1 MAQTPHPRIGDLLLA
16 RGLVTTEQLR
26 EVAEQQKLT
35 GRRLEDILVSSGRI
49 TPADLM
55 DVLSERLGIPKM
67 TIKGL
72 VYDSEVVNLIPL
84 PIAKKHRLIALFRVN
99 DRLTVAM
106 ADPLDV
112 VAIEEVR
119 FKTGLMVNRV
129 IATPEDIDAAIAQ
142 VYTVADNVGRVI
154 GDISASA
161 PVLSVAATGE
171 DAPVVRLVDV
181 LLTEAIKQKAA
192 DLHIEP
198 DANILRVRFRVD
210 GVLREEALPP
220 AHMHAAVVARIKVMA
235 GMDVSEKRLPQDGRF
250 SMEAAGRGVDLRVST
265 LPTVHGEKVVIRIL
279 SRLSC
284 DMSLENIGMT
294 AAQQAL
300 LRAELHATEGMILI
314 SGPTGSGKT
323 STLYA
328 ALREVVT
335 PERNIVTVEDPV
347 EYAFPMVNQVQVN
360 EKAGL
365 TFPICLKALMRQSP
379 DIIMVGEVRDV
390 TTAQIAVRAA
400 MTGHL
405 VLSTIHTIDA
415 AAAAHRL
422 IDMGTERFLVA
433 TALRAV
439 IAQRLVRR
447 LCRECS
453 VPIEPSPS
461 LCEQLGF
468 DAPPAQSTW
477 RRFVGCRHC
486 RGTGYSGQIGVF
498 EILGVTDAIRMLI
511 TEGNNAAR
519 LRDHL
524 RETGFSS
531 LIEQGRALVTSG
543 VTTAEEI
550 LRVIPQVSRNPGV
563 GRLERPVSTERP
575 SDRSEIHRVI
585 PQASRN
591 PGVGRLE
598 KPASTEHPSDHSW
611 VNSPS

>member
-1 MAQTPHPRIGDLLLA
+1 MAQAQHPRIGDLLLA

-26 EVAEQQKLT
+26 KATDQQKQT
-35 GRRLEDILVSSGRI
+35 GRRLGDILVASGTI
-49 TPADLM
+49 TPADLI
-55 DVLSERLGIPKM
+55 DVLSERLAIPKI

-72 VYDSEVVNLIPL
+72 IADPEVVNIIPL
-84 PIAKKHRLIALFRVN
+84 PIAKKHRLIALFRIN

-112 VAIEEVR
+112 VAIDEVR

-142 VYTVADNVGRVI
+142 FYTVADNVERVI
-154 GDISASA
+154 GDISATA
-161 PVLSVAATGE
+161 PAAMVAATGE

-181 LLTEAIKQKAA
+181 LLTEAIKQKAS

-198 DANILRVRFRVD
+198 DEEILRVRFRVD

-220 AHMHAAVVARIKVMA
+220 AHMHGAVVARIKVMA

-250 SMEAAGRGVDLRVST
+250 SMEAAGRSVDLRVST
-265 LPTVHGEKVVIRIL
+265 LPIVHGEKVVIRIL
-279 SRLSC
+279 NRLGW
-284 DMSLENIGMT
+284 DMSLDNIGMT
-294 AAQQAL
+294 PAQL
-300 LRAELHATEGMILI
+300 VFMRSELRATEGMILI

-328 ALREVVT
+328 ALREIVT
-335 PERNIVTVEDPV
+335 PEKNIVTVEDPV
-347 EYAFPMVNQVQVN
+347 EYAFPIVNQVQVN

-365 TFPICLKALMRQSP
+365 TFPVCLRALMRQNP

-390 TTAQIAVRAA
+390 TTAQMAVRAA

-433 TALRAV
+433 TALRSV
-439 IAQRLVRR
+439 VAQRLVRR

-453 VPIEPSPS
+453 TPIEPSPS
-461 LCEQLGF
+461 IRDQLGF
-468 DAPPAQSTW
+468 DALQDPGTW
-477 RRFVGCRHC
+477 KRAVGCRHC
-486 RGTGYSGQIGVF
+486 RGSGYAGQIGVYELF
-498 EILGVTDAIRMLI
+498 GATDALRALI
-511 TEGNNAAR
+511 AEGHNAAR

-531 LIEQGRALVTSG
+531 LINQGRALVAAG

-550 LRVIPQVSRNPGV
+550 LRVIPR
-563 GRLERPVSTERP
+563 
-575 SDRSEIHRVI
+575 
-585 PQASRN
+585 QA
-591 PGVGRLE
+591 E
-598 KPASTEHPSDHSW
+598 SW
-611 VNSPS
+611 EMVA